1 MWDIDDDSR
10 DEILSRCMRLNEL
23 YQAEYFEVKK
33 SMEEVNNFNFFF
45 FVFFWSKLFLFVF
58 LLTFFYIFVLSC
70 ILFQQAAGL
79 DSTFGGSS
87 ILTAASKSTTRTNQ
101 TSPSNSPKHG
111 QSQTVSTQKHK
122 KQKTKNKQNKK
133 NV

>member
-45 FVFFWSKLFLFVF
+45 FSFFLFLVF
-58 LLTFFYIFVLSC
+58 LVKIVFVLFFC
-70 ILFQQAAGL
+70 
-79 DSTFGGSS
+79 
-87 ILTAASKSTTRTNQ
+87 
-101 TSPSNSPKHG
+101 
-111 QSQTVSTQKHK
+111 
-122 KQKTKNKQNKK
+122 
-133 NV
+133 

>member
-45 FVFFWSKLFLFVF
+45 SSFFLVKIVFVCFFANLFLY
-58 LLTFFYIFVLSC
+58 LCLVLY
-70 ILFQQAAGL
+70 F
-79 DSTFGGSS
+79 
-87 ILTAASKSTTRTNQ
+87 
-101 TSPSNSPKHG
+101 
-111 QSQTVSTQKHK
+111 VSTGGWIRFYVWWFFDI
-122 KQKTKNKQNKK
+122 NSNI
-133 NV
+133 

>member
-45 FVFFWSKLFLFVF
+45 FSFFLFLVFFWSKLFLFVF
-58 LLTFFYIFVLSC
+58 LLTFFFYIFSC
-70 ILFQQAAGL
+70 IFFCLNRRL
-79 DSTFGGSS
+79 D
-87 ILTAASKSTTRTNQ
+87 
-101 TSPSNSPKHG
+101 
-111 QSQTVSTQKHK
+111 
-122 KQKTKNKQNKK
+122 
-133 NV
+133 